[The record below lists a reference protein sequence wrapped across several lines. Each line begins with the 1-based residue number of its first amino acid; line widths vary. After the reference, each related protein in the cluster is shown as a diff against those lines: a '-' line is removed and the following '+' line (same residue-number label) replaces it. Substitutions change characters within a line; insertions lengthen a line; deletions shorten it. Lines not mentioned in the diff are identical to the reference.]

1 MEIIISF
8 FQKYPVIPIFLTLG
22 LGFWIGRLRWKSF
35 SLGSV
40 AATLLV
46 GVAIGQMKIVVPDI
60 VKTIFFMLFLF
71 AMGYSVGPQFFRSLK
86 GAGAKQALFAIVEAV
101 VCAGLVIVAARLMGY
116 NTGVAT
122 GLYVGSQTAS
132 AALGLLGDTVK
143 EMPLD
148 ASERDYLLAI
158 IPAVYAV
165 TYVFGTIGSAWFLSN
180 IGPRMLGGM
189 KKVRE
194 EIAEAEERLDEGN
207 DLQPGQ
213 IMARRPVI
221 FRAYKAEGSFF
232 STPRSVAEIEEHLAD
247 KGWRV
252 FVERLRI
259 DGRIETPD
267 VSTKISAGDTM
278 VLGGRRESIIDLS
291 DCLGPEVTDPEL
303 LNFGAEK
310 TPVTVAT
317 KGAAGLTI
325 GQLRREPYMR
335 GVAVASIKRLGLNIP
350 LRYNTVIGRGDVLT
364 LVGLPRDVAAA
375 GKAIGYADRQTDTSD
390 MVFLG
395 LGIALGC
402 IVGALTFKI
411 NGVPVGL
418 SLSGGA
424 LVSGLFLGWLRN
436 QRPVFGRIPSSAL
449 WLLNNLGI
457 NMFIAIIGLTAGASV
472 VHGLH
477 EAGWM
482 VILIGAVC
490 TILGLV
496 INLLIGRKIF
506 RFSAPETLG
515 SVAGARCSVASIGA
529 IQDTL
534 QSDVPNLSFTVTY
547 AVANISLVFAALAVM
562 FLA

>member
-22 LGFWIGRLRWKSF
+22 LGFWLGRLRWKSF

-232 STPRSVAEIEEHLAD
+232 STPSSVAEIEEHLAE

-325 GQLRREPYMR
+325 GQLRREPSMR

-418 SLSGGA
+418 NLSGGA

-562 FLA
+562 FLV

>member
-1 MEIIISF
+1 
-8 FQKYPVIPIFLTLG
+8 
-22 LGFWIGRLRWKSF
+22 
-35 SLGSV
+35 
-40 AATLLV
+40 
-46 GVAIGQMKIVVPDI
+46 
-60 VKTIFFMLFLF
+60 
-71 AMGYSVGPQFFRSLK
+71 
-86 GAGAKQALFAIVEAV
+86 
-101 VCAGLVIVAARLMGY
+101 
-116 NTGVAT
+116 
-122 GLYVGSQTAS
+122 
-132 AALGLLGDTVK
+132 
-143 EMPLD
+143 
-148 ASERDYLLAI
+148 
-158 IPAVYAV
+158 
-165 TYVFGTIGSAWFLSN
+165 
-180 IGPRMLGGM
+180 
-189 KKVRE
+189 
-194 EIAEAEERLDEGN
+194 
-207 DLQPGQ
+207 
-213 IMARRPVI
+213 MARRPVI

-232 STPRSVAEIEEHLAD
+232 STPRSVAEIEEHLAE

-259 DGRIETPD
+259 GGRIETPD

>member
-22 LGFWIGRLRWKSF
+22 LGFWLGRLRWKSF

-232 STPRSVAEIEEHLAD
+232 STPRSVAEIEEHLAE

-335 GVAVASIKRLGLNIP
+335 
-350 LRYNTVIGRGDVLT
+350 
-364 LVGLPRDVAAA
+364 
-375 GKAIGYADRQTDTSD
+375 
-390 MVFLG
+390 
-395 LGIALGC
+395 
-402 IVGALTFKI
+402 
-411 NGVPVGL
+411 
-418 SLSGGA
+418 
-424 LVSGLFLGWLRN
+424 
-436 QRPVFGRIPSSAL
+436 
-449 WLLNNLGI
+449 
-457 NMFIAIIGLTAGASV
+457 
-472 VHGLH
+472 
-477 EAGWM
+477 
-482 VILIGAVC
+482 
-490 TILGLV
+490 
-496 INLLIGRKIF
+496 
-506 RFSAPETLG
+506 
-515 SVAGARCSVASIGA
+515 
-529 IQDTL
+529 
-534 QSDVPNLSFTVTY
+534 
-547 AVANISLVFAALAVM
+547 
-562 FLA
+562 